1 MDCQTTTRT
10 FNLNKEKNI
19 GKVIYIVEGED
30 TEIQIIKTIFHKIL
44 GYEIIQKKRN
54 GNIYELKNNKKK
66 NSIVTIINSKNSNI
80 KSIMSQEYI
89 EETLKMI
96 QEQYKIDYRQAP
108 IFYIFD
114 RDRESNDNIEVIK
127 NLIETCKN
135 SREESEIDKPKGLLL
150 LSYPCI
156 ESFLIEA
163 NEKETKNFLETNK
176 EKLEE
181 LSNKYNKLKPYI
193 NQRRYKIT
201 KLNEAK
207 IMNAFEELIE
217 TLQTLD
223 IEFENINVDDMA
235 ITNKKIFEL
244 EEKEF
249 EAKGIYR
256 LLSLLLISLV
266 DLGIIEYN

>member
-1 MDCQTTTRT
+1 
-10 FNLNKEKNI
+10 
-19 GKVIYIVEGED
+19 
-30 TEIQIIKTIFHKIL
+30 
-44 GYEIIQKKRN
+44 
-54 GNIYELKNNKKK
+54 
-66 NSIVTIINSKNSNI
+66 
-80 KSIMSQEYI
+80 MSQEYI

-96 QEQYKIDYRQAP
+96 QEEYQIDYRQAP

-114 RDRESNDNIEVIK
+114 RDRKSNNNIEVIK
-127 NLIETCKN
+127 NLIETYKN

-163 NEKETKNFLETNK
+163 NEKETKNFFKTNK
-176 EKLEE
+176 EQLAQ
-181 LSNKYNKLKPYI
+181 LSNKDNKLKPYI
-193 NQRRYKIT
+193 NQKRYKIS
-201 KLNEAK
+201 KLNESK
-207 IMNAFEELIE
+207 IINAFEELVE

-223 IEFENINVDDMA
+223 INMENINVDDMA

-249 EAKGIYR
+249 ETKGIYI